1 MNFQPDSLRPP
12 YYALW
17 LINLFA
23 SSEETESL
31 LGDMH
36 EEFSDLALTSGVASA
51 RRWFWRQTI
60 ATLPHLFIKSF
71 QGAPWSTAT
80 AVVGGFLLMR
90 TVSRLPEMATFALLA
105 RYRVFENHFSTYVFF
120 STYGI
125 ALGHVVASLFVG
137 FGVAVVAKRR
147 EMIATTALA
156 LVFWTLIAIS
166 WFASIWWRWP
176 VHDAIT
182 WLLWQCADPVAIVV
196 AGIMVRN
203 RRSRGQILRCT

>member
-12 YYALW
+12 YRALW

-23 SSEETESL
+23 SSEDSESL

-36 EEFSDLALTSGVASA
+36 EEFSQLALTSGVASA
-51 RRWFWRQTI
+51 RRWFWRQAI

-80 AVVGGFLLMR
+80 AVVSGFLLMR
-90 TVSRLPEMATFALLA
+90 TVSRVPEDAIFALLA

-125 ALGHVVASLFVG
+125 ALGLVIASLFIG
-137 FGVAVVAKRR
+137 FGVAVVVKRR

-156 LVFWTLIAIS
+156 LVFCTLIAIS
-166 WFASIWWRWP
+166 WFASIWWLWP

-182 WLLWQCADPVAIVV
+182 WLLWQCADPAAIVV

-203 RRSRGQILRCT
+203 QRSRGQLLRCT